1 MNEFAEAFNKLMNE
15 NNTQIEQNLDN
26 LYSII
31 AKLEEEN
38 KMLREKVDRLSLL
51 LIKKMDI

>member
-1 MNEFAEAFNKLMNE
+1 MNEFAEAFNKIMNE
-15 NNTQIEQNLDN
+15 NNTQMEQNLDN

>member
-15 NNTQIEQNLDN
+15 NDTQMEQNLDN

-38 KMLREKVDRLSLL
+38 RMLREKVDRLSLL